1 VVFAYQAWKAR
12 RRDDR
17 IWYGAQ
23 AASSALTSA
32 GAMTAGADL
41 VMLGAGSAE
50 VPPVGAA
57 LMLAGVTV
65 LGAACI
71 YRERRWLAGGAQRA
85 AGAVLDAGR
94 SLADSLNPF

>member
-1 VVFAYQAWKAR
+1 
-12 RRDDR
+12 
-17 IWYGAQ
+17 
-23 AASSALTSA
+23 
-32 GAMTAGADL
+32 
-41 VMLGAGSAE
+41 